1 MKTYPSINTTVV
13 KGLTYYVFDK
23 LDGSNIRA
31 EWTRKNGFHKFGTR
45 NQLLGE
51 GNPLFPATYLIKDQY
66 EEALSKIFT
75 KARYEKVICF
85 FEYVGPNSFAGSH
98 PDPEELMDVFLFDIN
113 PYKKGIL
120 PPKEYLKLV
129 EDHVEIIPLIEITN
143 INDDLIREV
152 REGTL
157 AGMTFEGVVGKGM
170 NKNQLTMV
178 KIKSRN
184 WLDKLRGICQDET
197 EFNKRAY

>member
-1 MKTYPSINTTVV
+1 
-13 KGLTYYVFDK
+13 
-23 LDGSNIRA
+23 
-31 EWTRKNGFHKFGTR
+31 
-45 NQLLGE
+45 
-51 GNPLFPATYLIKDQY
+51 
-66 EEALSKIFT
+66 
-75 KARYEKVICF
+75 
-85 FEYVGPNSFAGSH
+85 
-98 PDPEELMDVFLFDIN
+98 
-113 PYKKGIL
+113 
-120 PPKEYLKLV
+120 
-129 EDHVEIIPLIEITN
+129 
-143 INDDLIREV
+143 IREV